1 MPTAAMHP
9 IMDIPYDLT
18 RRAIGAV
25 IEVDESVMQSAIS
38 PDSAALYVADYAGVL
53 IALPD
58 VAPVLQ
64 AVIAHVS

>member
-1 MPTAAMHP
+1 V
-9 IMDIPYDLT
+9 IS
-18 RRAIGAV
+18 AV
-25 IEVDESVMQSAIS
+25 IEVDESATQFAIS

-53 IALPD
+53 IALPG